1 VAAVSWWLW
10 VLIWIL
16 LVLAALAF
24 LGLLGWRLWKQL
36 RGLTRELGTAT
47 DRFSAVLEELER
59 LPDRG
64 SGSVPE
70 AAVFADPVAL
80 RAEHLR
86 RRTRPKG
93 SRHRTRT

>member
-47 DRFSAVLEELER
+47 DRFSAVLDELER
-59 LPDRG
+59 LPQ
-64 SGSVPE
+64 SGSAEAPE
-70 AAVFADPVAL
+70 AAVFADPVTL
-80 RAEHLR
+80 RSEQLRRQTRPNGSR
-86 RRTRPKG
+86 RRTR
-93 SRHRTRT
+93 T

>member
-1 VAAVSWWLW
+1 MSWWLW

-16 LVLAALAF
+16 LFLAALAF
-24 LGLLGWRLWKQL
+24 LGLLGRRLWKQL

-59 LPDRG
+59 LPDKDA
-64 SGSVPE
+64 SPAPE
-70 AAVFADPVAL
+70 AAVFSDPVAL
-80 RAEHLR
+80 RAEQLR

-93 SRHRTRT
+93 SRRRTRT